1 MSLATKER
9 ILLALLCLT
18 WFLSPVV
25 LSYTQN
31 TQSDPTP
38 IPITPLAE
46 ASSPAP
52 DEPNPEPVA
61 TETPVPDHEI
71 ETVAKILWNE
81 ARGIPS
87 DTEVACVAWTIVNRV
102 DAGYGAD
109 VVSVATA
116 PGQYAY
122 DPDAPLDD
130 RLLCLAED
138 VLHRW
143 YNGGEGR
150 VLPSEY
156 MWFQGDGK
164 HNWFRNA
171 YTGGDVWDYSATSP
185 YES

>member
-1 MSLATKER
+1 MSPLHRER
-9 ILLALLCLT
+9 IILALLCLA
-18 WFLSPVV
+18 WFLSLIA
-25 LSYTQN
+25 LSYLESAQD
-31 TQSDPTP
+31 DPTP
-38 IPITPLAE
+38 TPSAQIVT
-46 ASSPAP
+46 AASPAP
-52 DEPNPEPVA
+52 ETTESVPED
-61 TETPVPDHEI
+61 TETPVPGHEI

-143 YNGGEGR
+143 YNDSEGR
-150 VLPSEY
+150 VLPGEY
-156 MWFQGDGK
+156 LWFQGDGK

-171 YTGGDVWDYSATSP
+171 YKGGDIWDYSATSP

>member
-1 MSLATKER
+1 M
-9 ILLALLCLT
+9 
-18 WFLSPVV
+18 
-25 LSYTQN
+25 
-31 TQSDPTP
+31 
-38 IPITPLAE
+38 
-46 ASSPAP
+46 
-52 DEPNPEPVA
+52 PED
-61 TETPVPDHEI
+61 TETPVPGHEV

-81 ARGIPS
+81 ARGVPS

-102 DAGYGAD
+102 DAGYGED

-143 YNGGEGR
+143 YNDSEGR
-150 VLPSEY
+150 VLPGEY

-171 YTGGDVWDYSATSP
+171 YEGGDIWDYSAVSP